1 MATRSAKIDQK
12 ADLIWAIADKLTGVY
27 KPHEYGDVILPLTV
41 IRRFDCI
48 LSDTKDAVLQKY
60 DEVKN
65 LPMKDI
71 LLRKASKKDFYNTS
85 KYTFERLMDDPDHI
99 EENFREYLNKFSANV
114 RDILEKFKF
123 DGHITTMANKGIL
136 YIVLKEY
143 TTDRGNLHPNE
154 ISNLEMGYIFE
165 EIIRRFSESHNED
178 AGQHY
183 TPREVIQLMVN
194 ILFYDDNDILSG
206 NNVAKTIYDP
216 ACGTGGMLS
225 VAEEYLHSL
234 NASTELVSFGQEIND
249 QTFAI
254 CKADMLIKG
263 NNADYIKDG
272 NTLSDDQFAGSTFD
286 YILSNP
292 PFGREWKNEKAKV
305 EEEAKLGFGGR
316 FGAGLPAASDG
327 QMLFLMT
334 AISKMKDIDKGGSRI
349 AIIHNGSPL
358 FTGDAGSGPSEI
370 RRYILENDLLEAIIA
385 LPNDIFYNTGIAT
398 YIWVLSN
405 KKAGTVREGK
415 VQLINANEMFVKRR
429 KALGNK
435 RNDINSYIQMS
446 RLLSKTDS
454 NHSLPVDYAKSCPYL
469 MSFMKKYKIKEQIE
483 KYYIKHPDE
492 FGSEREQSLLW
503 LNRNKI
509 NKYDEL
515 PKTNARLEALKEK
528 AFTGGAEKY
537 LWIPPSLPYY
547 EMQGAYKNSKG
558 FSKILVFSAW
568 EMVPRMIG
576 ALVSYEAERLTVGK
590 LVHQIKN
597 QDKKNTGYFAEG
609 SRRYPVARL
618 RFNVSNGEV
627 RGMSLFALL
636 YPSKTLSDMY
646 LPIESLNNHE
656 SLEVIEKSVRL
667 KLKEKLAIIEE
678 KYGDSG
684 NNKEDARWYYLAPM
698 LMDGVIYAKHWI
710 EDIVWEMNTDEEDTT
725 SEVRSSSKD
734 KRNKG
739 FIAHIDK
746 LRSYLDAPE
755 EIHLGRK
762 PEDLLETLVNMVL
775 GSPAICIYR
784 SNGRSTARATSLA
797 KVFVN
802 NFNLPESTAIID
814 LAYGRCRDD
823 NSHWQNVLKY
833 CKDGCFQAMIDEYI
847 HMLKETAGFQSDG
860 NQYQIVHD
868 MMMDS
873 LKIHTATYIA
883 DTYPDFKKRING
895 ADRKSDG
902 CRIRSSYAVG
912 FTKDAGDNSKVV
924 MRKENIRNAFNSPM
938 RPFVLATTSIGQEG
952 LDFHN
957 YCRVIMHWNL
967 PSNPIDVGRILRT
980 FKIKKNVE
988 VTDNGKIII

>member
-370 RRYILENDLLEAIIA
+370 RRYILENDWLDAIVQ
-385 LPNDIFYNTGIAT
+385 LGTDMFMNTGIST
-398 YIWVLSN
+398 YIWICSKDKPLHR
-405 KKAGTVREGK
+405 TGK
-415 VQLINANEMFVKRR
+415 VQLIDASHCYEARR
-429 KALGNK
+429 KSIGTK
-435 RNDINSYIQMS
+435 RNDITDQCRDLIVKAYGAFENDAVYGDKEGIYCQ
-446 RLLSKTDS
+446 SKIFDTEEFGYQKIVVEQPHRDE
-454 NHSLPVDYAKSCPYL
+454 NGEIVIKKGKPVADISLRDTENVPLTED
-469 MSFMKKYKIKEQIE
+469 IKEYF
-483 KYYIKHPDE
+483 K
-492 FGSEREQSLLW
+492 REV
-503 LNRNKI
+503 
-509 NKYDEL
+509 
-515 PKTNARLEALKEK
+515 
-528 AFTGGAEKY
+528 
-537 LWIPPSLPYY
+537 LPYAPEAWIDEKKTKKGY
-547 EMQGAYKNSKG
+547 EIPMTRY
-558 FSKILVFSAW
+558 F
-568 EMVPRMIG
+568 
-576 ALVSYEAERLTVGK
+576 YEYQAPE
-590 LVHQIKN
+590 
-597 QDKKNTGYFAEG
+597 
-609 SRRYPVARL
+609 PVEEIA
-618 RFNVSNGEV
+618 
-627 RGMSLFALL
+627 
-636 YPSKTLSDMY
+636 
-646 LPIESLNNHE
+646 
-656 SLEVIEKSVRL
+656 VRL
-667 KLKEKLAIIEE
+667 HELELEIQ
-678 KYGDSG
+678 SS
-684 NNKEDARWYYLAPM
+684 L
-698 LMDGVIYAKHWI
+698 
-710 EDIVWEMNTDEEDTT
+710 DTLFGG
-725 SEVRSSSKD
+725 E
-734 KRNKG
+734 
-739 FIAHIDK
+739 
-746 LRSYLDAPE
+746 
-755 EIHLGRK
+755 
-762 PEDLLETLVNMVL
+762 
-775 GSPAICIYR
+775 
-784 SNGRSTARATSLA
+784 
-797 KVFVN
+797 
-802 NFNLPESTAIID
+802 
-814 LAYGRCRDD
+814 
-823 NSHWQNVLKY
+823 
-833 CKDGCFQAMIDEYI
+833 
-847 HMLKETAGFQSDG
+847 
-860 NQYQIVHD
+860 
-868 MMMDS
+868 
-873 LKIHTATYIA
+873 
-883 DTYPDFKKRING
+883 
-895 ADRKSDG
+895 
-902 CRIRSSYAVG
+902 
-912 FTKDAGDNSKVV
+912 
-924 MRKENIRNAFNSPM
+924 
-938 RPFVLATTSIGQEG
+938 
-952 LDFHN
+952 
-957 YCRVIMHWNL
+957 
-967 PSNPIDVGRILRT
+967 
-980 FKIKKNVE
+980 
-988 VTDNGKIII
+988 